1 MFILI
6 IEDEKDEKLGSFL
19 EYLNNN
25 QDIDFVLMEDEKSAR
40 EYLAKHSSKV
50 DAIITDLGL
59 SFDKKS
65 EQEKYN
71 PFAGI
76 EIIDCMQVRNRR
88 IPVIINSAA
97 ELGEQLERRIS
108 DIDYT
113 HIESIAEQ
121 YSLNPLAVSKMI
133 EGMQGKA
140 TKVDEEQA
148 KRFAATNNKP
158 KTKNQQLWDSYRKQG
173 D

>member
-50 DAIITDLGL
+50 DLIITDLGL
-59 SFDKKS
+59 PFDNQS
-65 EQEKYN
+65 AEEKYN

-76 EIIDCMQVRNRR
+76 EIIDCMQVRNRS
-88 IPVIINSAA
+88 IPVIINSSA
-97 ELGEQLERRIS
+97 ELDELVERRIS
-108 DIDYT
+108 DINYIHT
-113 HIESIAEQ
+113 ESLAEQ
-121 YSLNPLAVSKMI
+121 YALNPLAVSKVI

-140 TKVDEEQA
+140 TKVDEEKA
-148 KRFAATNNKP
+148 KRVVATNKP
-158 KTKNQQLWDSYRKQG
+158 KTKNEQLWNSYRRPG

>member
-65 EQEKYN
+65 EEEKYN

-97 ELGEQLERRIS
+97 ELDEVTKKRIS
-108 DIDYT
+108 DIDYIHT
-113 HIESIAEQ
+113 ESLEEQ
-121 YSLNPLAVSKMI
+121 YSLNPFALSKMI
-133 EGMQGKA
+133 EDMKGKA
-140 TKVDEEQA
+140 IKVDEEQA
-148 KRFAATNNKP
+148 KKVVETNKP
-158 KTKNQQLWDSYRKQG
+158 KTKKEQLWNYYKIQG

>member
-6 IEDEKDEKLGSFL
+6 IEDEKDEKLGNVL

-25 QDIDFVLMEDEKSAR
+25 QYIDFELVEDEKSAR
-40 EYLAKHSSKV
+40 EYLAKHSSKI

-59 SFDKKS
+59 PFDKKS
-65 EQEKYN
+65 TEDKYN
-71 PFAGI
+71 PFSGI
-76 EIIDCMQVRNRR
+76 EIIDCMAVRNRR

-97 ELGEQLERRIS
+97 ELDELLERRIS

-113 HIESIAEQ
+113 HIESLAEQ
-121 YSLNPLAVSKMI
+121 YALNPLAVSKMI
-133 EGMQGKA
+133 EEMKGKTIKA
-140 TKVDEEQA
+140 DAEQA
-148 KRFAATNNKP
+148 KKAVAASNPT
-158 KTKNQQLWDSYRKQG
+158 TKNKQLWNYYRRQG

>member
-6 IEDEKDEKLGSFL
+6 IEDEKDEKFGSFF

-40 EYLAKHSSKV
+40 EYLSKHSSKI
-50 DAIITDLGL
+50 DAIVTDLGL
-59 SFDKKS
+59 SFDKQS
-65 EQEKYN
+65 EKDKYN

-97 ELGEQLERRIS
+97 ELDEVTKIRIR

-113 HIESIAEQ
+113 HIESLAEQ
-121 YSLNPLAVSKMI
+121 YALNPLAVSKMI
-133 EGMQGKA
+133 EEMKGKA
-140 TKVDEEQA
+140 VKVDEGKA
-148 KRFAATNNKP
+148 KKASTASKP
-158 KTKNQQLWDSYRKQG
+158 KTKNEQLWNSYRRQG